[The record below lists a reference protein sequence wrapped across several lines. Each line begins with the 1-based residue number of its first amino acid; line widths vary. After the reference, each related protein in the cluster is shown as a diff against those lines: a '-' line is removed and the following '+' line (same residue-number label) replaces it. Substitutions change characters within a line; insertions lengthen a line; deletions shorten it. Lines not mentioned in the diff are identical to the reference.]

1 MRHAAL
7 ALPSRAMTHPY
18 DPARVI
24 ADLRTLAERTGGPDG
39 SRRLAWTPEWEKA
52 RAFLRESVAALPVT
66 VSEDEAG
73 NLWVVLAG
81 ESPRTL
87 VVGSHL
93 DSVPKGGWLDG
104 ALGVMAGLEL
114 LRALAAGGR
123 PPVTVALVDWADEE
137 GARFGRSLFGSAA
150 CVGTLDLATL
160 RGLADKEGHKLP
172 EVLRAYGVELDRVDG
187 ARARMKDV
195 AAYAEV
201 HIEQGPVLEAMGK
214 GICTVTGTKG
224 IERERLV
231 FRGQAAHAGTMPMAM
246 RRDSFRAAARFAL
259 EVAEIGARHDG
270 VTTVGHAQCWPGVV
284 TAVAGETRITL
295 DMRHI
300 DAGHLA
306 AMFAEAHDAAERAAA
321 VEGCTVAWEH
331 IFRIPPM
338 PFHPRLLDAARQSVR
353 EVEGHDVELPS
364 GALHDASEM
373 ARQVPTVMIFS
384 SSIGGL
390 SHTREEDTPEAHLTM
405 AADAFY
411 RTCARIVA
419 LIAGGELA

>member
-1 MRHAAL
+1 
-7 ALPSRAMTHPY
+7 MTPY
-18 DPARVI
+18 DPTRVV
-24 ADLRTLAERTGGPDG
+24 ADLRSLADRTGGPEG
-39 SRRLAWTPEWEKA
+39 SRRLCWTPEWLEA
-52 RAFLRESVAALPVT
+52 RALLRESLATLPVEVET
-66 VSEDEAG
+66 DEAG
-73 NLWVVLAG
+73 NLWAYLRGDREDTV
-81 ESPRTL
+81 

-114 LRALAAGGR
+114 LRALADEGT

-150 CVGTLDLATL
+150 CVGTLDIDVL
-160 RGLADKEGHKLP
+160 RGLADKEGGRLP
-172 EVLRAYGVELDRVDG
+172 EILAGHGVDIERLDG
-187 ARARMKDV
+187 ARTRMGDV
-195 AAYAEV
+195 KAYVEV
-201 HIEQGPVLEAMGK
+201 HIEQGPILEAKGL

-224 IERERLV
+224 IERERLI
-231 FRGQAAHAGTMPMAM
+231 FRGQAAHAGTMPMEM

-259 EVAEIGARHDG
+259 AVADIGAAHDG

-300 DAGHLA
+300 EAASLA
-306 AMFAEAHDAAERAAA
+306 TMFSESQEAAQAAAEA
-321 VEGCTVAWEH
+321 EGCTVEWEH

-338 PFHPRLLDAARQSVR
+338 PFHPALLEAARASVL

-373 ARQVPTVMIFS
+373 AREVPTVMIFS
-384 SSIGGL
+384 SSTAGL
-390 SHTREEDTPEAHLTM
+390 SHTKEEDTPVEHLHM
-405 AADAFY
+405 AADAFH
-411 RTCARIVA
+411 RTCRAAID
-419 LIAGGELA
+419 LIAAGEL